1 MHGPG
6 HPGPNA
12 GKSLRGD
19 RNNDSYYANYVREM
33 EKANKSGNFSYAS
46 EINRAHSLPK

>member
-12 GKSLRGD
+12 GKSLKGD
-19 RNNDSYYANYVREM
+19 RNNDAYYANYVREM
-33 EKANKSGNFSYAS
+33 NKANANKNKAYAD